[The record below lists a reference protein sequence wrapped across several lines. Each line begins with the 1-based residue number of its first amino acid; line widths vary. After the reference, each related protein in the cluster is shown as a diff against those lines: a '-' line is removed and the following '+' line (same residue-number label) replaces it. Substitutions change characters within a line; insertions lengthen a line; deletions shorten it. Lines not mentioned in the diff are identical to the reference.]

1 MFNRAG
7 FNLVITEEGIRAIN
21 NTLGNL
27 VLESG
32 ARAVLLLD
40 KGGQLIAAQGET
52 NALDT
57 LSLAALI
64 TGSFS
69 STKAIAGLLGENE
82 FKVMF
87 QQGTNHSI
95 FMAALSNT
103 QNILATIFPNAITVG
118 RIKYKC
124 LQVLDT
130 LEEQMKAMYSSTPES
145 PFRKAAAAEPKI
157 NDLF

>member
-1 MFNRAG
+1 MFNRTG
-7 FNLVITEEGIRAIN
+7 TNLVITEEGIRAIN

-32 ARAVLLLD
+32 ARAALLLD
-40 KGGQLIAAQGET
+40 KGGQMIAAQGET
-52 NALDT
+52 NAMDT
-57 LSLAALI
+57 MSLSALI

-87 QQGTNHSI
+87 QQGVNNSI
-95 FMAALSNT
+95 FMSALGT
-103 QNILATIFPNAITVG
+103 QDILALIFPNAVTVG

-124 LQVLDT
+124 QQVLD
-130 LEEQMKAMYSSTPES
+130 LLDSQMKAMYTNTPES

>member
-1 MFNRAG
+1 MFNRTG
-7 FNLVITEEGIRAIN
+7 GNLVITEEGIRAIN

-32 ARAVLLLD
+32 AKAAMLLD

-57 LSLAALI
+57 MSLSALI

-69 STKAIAGLLGENE
+69 STKAIAGLLGEDE

-87 QQGTNHSI
+87 QQGINHSI
-95 FMAALSNT
+95 FMAALGT
-103 QNILATIFPNAITVG
+103 QDILALIFPNSVTVG

-124 LQVLDT
+124 LQVLEILDT
-130 LEEQMKAMYSSTPES
+130 QMKAMYSSTPES

>member
-1 MFNRAG
+1 MFNRTG
-7 FNLVITEEGIRAIN
+7 SNLVITEEGIRAIN

-32 ARAVLLLD
+32 AKAALLLD
-40 KGGQLIAAQGET
+40 KGGQMIAAQGET
-52 NALDT
+52 NAMDT
-57 LSLAALI
+57 MSLSALI

-87 QQGTNHSI
+87 QQGISNSI
-95 FMAALSNT
+95 FMSALGT
-103 QNILATIFPNAITVG
+103 QDILALIFPNAVTVG

-124 LQVLDT
+124 QQVLDI
-130 LEEQMKAMYSSTPES
+130 LDGQMKAMYSSTPES
-145 PFRKAAAAEPKI
+145 PFRKAAVAEPKI

>member
-1 MFNRAG
+1 MFNRTG
-7 FNLVITEEGIRAIN
+7 GNLVITEEGIRAIN

-32 ARAVLLLD
+32 AKAAMLLD

-57 LSLAALI
+57 MSLSALI

-69 STKAIAGLLGENE
+69 STKAIAGLLGETE

-95 FMAALSNT
+95 FMAALGTND
-103 QNILATIFPNAITVG
+103 ILALIFPNTVTVG
-118 RIKYKC
+118 RIKFKC
-124 LQVLDT
+124 QQVLEMLDT
-130 LEEQMKAMYSSTPES
+130 QMKAMYSNTPES